1 MEQAILQTLMDYGAL
16 GLFAGYLAWQ
26 QNKLQH
32 ALQSLTARFQDQIDS
47 LQERHEARED
57 TMRARY
63 DLVIDGLNEEAKQQR
78 GSMTDVLT
86 RSADK
91 LEDLEGQVKE
101 LRLALQR

>member
-26 QNKLQH
+26 QNKLQT
-32 ALQSLTARFQDQIDS
+32 ALQTLTQSFQDQIGD
-47 LQERHEARED
+47 LQTRHEDRED

-63 DLVIDGLNEEAKQQR
+63 DAVIADLNSHR
-78 GSMTDVLT
+78 DSMAQDMVAALT

-91 LEDLEGQVKE
+91 LEDLENQVRE
-101 LRLALQR
+101 LRTALR

>member
-26 QNKLQH
+26 QNKLQT
-32 ALQSLTARFQDQIDS
+32 ALQTLTQSFQDQIGS
-47 LQERHEARED
+47 LQTRHEERED

-63 DLVIDGLNEEAKQQR
+63 DAVIADLNSHRDAMAQD
-78 GSMTDVLT
+78 MVAALT

-91 LEDLEGQVKE
+91 LEDLENQVRE
-101 LRLALQR
+101 LRTALR

>member
-26 QNKLQH
+26 QNKLQT
-32 ALQSLTARFQDQIDS
+32 ALQSLTKRFQEQIDS

-57 TMRARY
+57 TMRSRY
-63 DLVIDGLNEEAKQQR
+63 DVVIEGLNAEAKQQR
-78 GSMTDVLT
+78 GNMVEVLT
-86 RSADK
+86 RSTDK
-91 LEDLEGQVKE
+91 LEDLEDQVKE